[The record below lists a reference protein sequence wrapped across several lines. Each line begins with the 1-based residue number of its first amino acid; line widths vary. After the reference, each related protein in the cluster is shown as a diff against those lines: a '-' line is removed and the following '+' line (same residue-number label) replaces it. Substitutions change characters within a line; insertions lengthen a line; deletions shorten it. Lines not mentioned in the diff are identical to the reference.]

1 MSSRKTGD
9 IEVLSEQ
16 LGSLQITTEISD
28 ETMEQSDKAMSI
40 ALVQVTTNTNKQAVM
55 PKNIVPDPEWFDG
68 NRTKFEDWWRKMR
81 LFLKS
86 NRVIETDN
94 RITAILA
101 CLRGDIAGIYA

>member
-40 ALVQVTTNTNKQAVM
+40 ALVQVTTNTNK
-55 PKNIVPDPEWFDG
+55 
-68 NRTKFEDWWRKMR
+68 
-81 LFLKS
+81 
-86 NRVIETDN
+86 
-94 RITAILA
+94 
-101 CLRGDIAGIYA
+101 